1 MCKETDK
8 RSQVQNRSTSPASLR
23 DFVGKI
29 IKRLFLAV
37 KSIWIYVRL
46 NIRYGK
52 YIKMS
57 AVNSIK
63 GKLTVELLPKSSL
76 QVGAFLM
83 SAGPCY
89 IKCTERALC
98 KIGEKVFVNH
108 NCSITCVEEITIGDY
123 CNIANNV
130 VIVDH
135 DHRLGRDGVE
145 DGLESTPVH
154 IGNNVWIGANTVIL
168 RGSTIGDGAVIA
180 AGAVVKGKI
189 PAREVWGGVPAR
201 KIRELTT
208 IKEL

>member
-1 MCKETDK
+1 MYKEND
-8 RSQVQNRSTSPASLR
+8 RQSQVQNRSAVPASLR
-23 DFVGKI
+23 DIARKNC
-29 IKRLFLAV
+29 KRIFLAM
-37 KSIWIYVRL
+37 KSIWIYVVLR
-46 NIRYGK
+46 IRYGK

-63 GKLTVELLPKSSL
+63 GKLRVELLPKSSL

-83 SAGPCY
+83 CAGPCY
-89 IKCTERALC
+89 IKCTERAQC
-98 KIGEKVFVNH
+98 KIGEKVFINH
-108 NCSITCVEEITIGDY
+108 NCSITCVEEITIGDF

-135 DHRLGRDGVE
+135 DHRLGKNGVE
-145 DGLESTPVH
+145 DGLEGTPVH
-154 IGNNVWIGANTVIL
+154 IGNNVWIAANTVIL

-201 KIRELTT
+201 KIKELTT
-208 IKEL
+208 IKE